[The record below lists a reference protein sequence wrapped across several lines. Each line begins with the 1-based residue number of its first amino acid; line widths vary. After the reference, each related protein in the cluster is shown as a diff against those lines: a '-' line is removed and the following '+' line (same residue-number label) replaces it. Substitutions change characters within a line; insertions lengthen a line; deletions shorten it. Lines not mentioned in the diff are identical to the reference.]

1 MSFVER
7 LFGLEGRIALVTG
20 SSSGIG
26 RALATGLAAAGA
38 HVIVNGRNASKAD
51 AVRDQIIAAGYKA
64 SVSAFDVTNRA
75 SVVAA
80 IDKIEAE
87 IGPIDILFNNA
98 GMQYRCALEDFPED
112 AWRTIMATNLDS
124 VFFVGQ
130 AVAKKMLPR
139 KRGKIINT
147 CSVMSELGRASVSPY
162 VATKGAVK
170 MLTKAMATEWGP
182 KGLNVNGIGPG
193 YFKTELTD
201 ALVNDKTFTAWL
213 EARTPQ
219 GRWGDVEDLVGA
231 AIYLASN
238 ASVYVNG
245 HVLYVDGGLTSS
257 V

>member
-1 MSFVER
+1 MSHRKKPNDLRSRAWFDNPHNTDMTALYLER
-7 LFGLEGRIALVTG
+7 YLNFGPVSYTHLDV
-20 SSSGIG
+20 
-26 RALATGLAAAGA
+26 
-38 HVIVNGRNASKAD
+38 
-51 AVRDQIIAAGYKA
+51 YK
-64 SVSAFDVTNRA
+64 R
-75 SVVAA
+75 
-80 IDKIEAE
+80 
-87 IGPIDILFNNA
+87 
-98 GMQYRCALEDFPED
+98 QLEDFPED
-112 AWRTIMATNLDS
+112 AWRTIMASNLDS

-162 VATKGAVK
+162 VANKGAVK

-219 GRWGDVEDLVGA
+219 GRWGDVEELVGA